1 MTAQD
6 SIAGQ
11 LLVGAQR
18 RQFVN
23 EPGDIVAEAL
33 EGLEGA
39 YPRLIRWN
47 REPSFV
53 IRAEPAPAG
62 RVAVVSGGGSG
73 HEPLHVGM
81 VGEGMLDAA
90 VPGAVFASPTAG
102 QILAATQAAARD
114 AGVVH
119 VVKNY
124 TGDVLNFAIAA
135 EVASDDGIEV
145 RQVLVDDDL
154 ATTSTTGDG
163 PGRRGTA
170 ATVIVEK
177 IVGAA
182 AAAGADLDRVA
193 ALGRRVA
200 TTSRSMAVALA
211 AGAHPGRAY
220 PSFDLPSD
228 EVEFGVGIHGERGVG
243 RRAFATADELADQL
257 VRPLVADLSIGRGDR
272 VIAITNGLGA
282 TTGLELAVV
291 HRRVTLILEAAGI
304 TIERALVGPYVTSLD
319 MAGCSVTLT
328 RADDELLA
336 LWDAPVRTI
345 ALSW

>member
-1 MTAQD
+1 M
-6 SIAGQ
+6 AGPNA
-11 LLVGAQR
+11 LAVAAPR

-23 EPGDIVAEAL
+23 DPDEVVEEAL
-33 EGLEGA
+33 EGLEA
-39 YPRLIRWN
+39 AHPRLIRWN
-47 REPSFV
+47 RDPSFV
-53 IRAEPAPAG
+53 QRAKPAPPG
-62 RVAVVSGGGSG
+62 RVAVISGGGSG

-102 QILAATQAAARD
+102 QILAATQAVANG

-170 ATVIVEK
+170 ATVVVEK

-182 AAAGADLDRVA
+182 AAAGADLDRVV

-200 TTSRSMAVALA
+200 ATSRSMAVALA
-211 AGAHPGRAY
+211 AGAHPGDPR
-220 PSFDLPSD
+220 PSFELPPD
-228 EVEFGVGIHGERGVG
+228 QVEFGVGIHGERGIG
-243 RRAFATADELADQL
+243 RRAFATADELADEL
-257 VRPLVADLSIGRGDR
+257 VRPLLSDLAIGSGDR

-282 TTGLELAVV
+282 TTNLELAVI
-291 HRRVTLILEAAGI
+291 HRRVARVLSAAGV
-304 TIERALVGPYVTSLD
+304 TIERALVGSYVTALD

-328 RADDELLA
+328 RVDDELLA